1 MDLNLIFIFLL
12 SSLITL
18 ISIIIL
24 LHIARKLNLVDIP
37 SKRKSHLG
45 NVLLIGSLSILM
57 GVCVSTRG
65 SLIDNNIFL
74 TYMVSSFFILILG
87 VIDDFYPVSPKVR
100 LAI

>member
-1 MDLNLIFIFLL
+1 MNYNLTSVFLL
-12 SSLITL
+12 SSLVTL

-24 LHIARKLNLVDIP
+24 LPIARRLNLVDIP

-45 NVLLIGSLSILM
+45 SVPLIGGLSILM
-57 GVCVSTRG
+57 GVYVSTFG